1 MNAKLLLL
9 ISFVFCT
16 FSMNSAFSQKRRRSD
31 FYGKSNIDM
40 MRTKYSRHGI
50 IFSLGATT
58 LLTKD
63 ELRAQILDVDPTK
76 QYFFRSGGNF
86 RFMAEIGMLHFT
98 KTRKRNFLI
107 IDHYDWAIGIKTF
120 RGWEETRLYETGGLE
135 SDGTTGRGELSLG
148 YISGRFG
155 VHNMIKLN
163 KRMAIDHGPGINLDY
178 RIFGNAPG
186 DNGGYQLDVLPSTQR
201 FETNFMAQVHYELGI
216 RIRVYNMWHITP
228 MVQMPVFGIQNWD
241 GGRPSINWFSTRYQP
256 LIFKLK
262 IYHPLKSRGK
272 STCPA
277 VYGSP
282 EDERRNQEYME
293 GK

>member
-1 MNAKLLLL
+1 MNKKILIPLMLICTVL
-9 ISFVFCT
+9 ISEYSV
-16 FSMNSAFSQKRRRSD
+16 AQKRRRSD

-40 MRTKYSRHGI
+40 LRTKYSRHGI
-50 IFSLGATT
+50 IFAVGATT
-58 LLTKD
+58 MLTND
-63 ELRAQILDVDPTK
+63 DRRARVLDVDTTLA
-76 QYFFRSGGNF
+76 YFFRSGGDW

-98 KTRKRNFLI
+98 KKRKRNFLI

-120 RGWEETRLYETGGLE
+120 RGWEETRVYDNGGPE
-135 SDGTTGRGELSLG
+135 VDGVTGRGEFALG
-148 YISGRFG
+148 YVTGRFG

-178 RIFGNAPG
+178 RVFGSEPG
-186 DNGGYQLDVLPSTQR
+186 DNSGYQPVVLPTTQQ
-201 FETNFMAQVHYELGI
+201 FERDFMAQIHYELGL
-216 RIRVYNMWHITP
+216 RIRVYKMWHITP
-228 MVQMPVFGIQNWD
+228 MVHMPVLGIYQWD
-241 GGRPSINWFSTRYQP
+241 GGRPSINWFSSRYQP
-256 LIFKLK
+256 LIFKVK
-262 IYHPLKSRGK
+262 FYHPLKSRGR